1 MACATMK
8 RSLDFDPLHSPGGS
22 PKRRRC
28 LTNVSPSTSSHIGC
42 RQTSPFTS
50 VTPKISP
57 SQLAQNICQEW
68 KRIKRRK
75 RLEES
80 FPEDVASHS
89 SVTSQMLYPS
99 FTPQTSSLATFN
111 PAVGFPASSS
121 FNFTSS
127 ASHHQSADEEAAC
140 SSRGKEQPLFTLSQV
155 IMICER
161 MLKEQESRMKEEY
174 DKVLSCKLAEQYD
187 SFVRFNQDQMR
198 RRFGDNAAS
207 YVS

>member
-1 MACATMK
+1 MY
-8 RSLDFDPLHSPGGS
+8 F
-22 PKRRRC
+22 
-28 LTNVSPSTSSHIGC
+28 TNVSHSDYHFFLSIKG
-42 RQTSPFTS
+42 
-50 VTPKISP
+50 
-57 SQLAQNICQEW
+57 QLAQNICQEW

-174 DKVLSCKLAEQYD
+174 DKVLSCKLAGRY
-187 SFVRFNQDQMR
+187 S
-198 RRFGDNAAS
+198 
-207 YVS
+207 